1 MLGHVKTAVTG
12 PPRPVNCSNLQQ
24 RTLSHGHLVPLR
36 MISLFPLLISFL
48 MLHSW
53 VMPVYGQDQPRTGIK
68 EIAIE
73 ELPSEARTT
82 LRLIEKGGPF
92 PYQRDGALFGNF
104 ERRLPI
110 KKRGYYREFT
120 VPTPGRRDRGARRI
134 VAGENGD
141 CYYTEDHY
149 RTFRKIRKGLSP

>member
-1 MLGHVKTAVTG
+1 M
-12 PPRPVNCSNLQQ
+12 
-24 RTLSHGHLVPLR
+24 R
-36 MISLFPLLISFL
+36 MIRIFPLLISFL
-48 MLHSW
+48 ILQSW
-53 VMPVYGQDQPRTGIK
+53 VTAAYGQDQLRTRIK

-73 ELPSEARTT
+73 ELPREARST
-82 LRLIEKGGPF
+82 LQLIEKGGPF
-92 PYQRDGALFGNF
+92 PYQRDGAVFGNF

-134 VAGENGD
+134 VAGENGE

-149 RTFRKIRKGLSP
+149 RTFHKIRKGLSR

>member
-1 MLGHVKTAVTG
+1 
-12 PPRPVNCSNLQQ
+12 
-24 RTLSHGHLVPLR
+24 
-36 MISLFPLLISFL
+36 

-53 VMPVYGQDQPRTGIK
+53 VIPVYGQDKPRTGIK
-68 EIAIE
+68 DIAIVA
-73 ELPSEARTT
+73 LPREALTT

-120 VPTPGRRDRGARRI
+120 VPTPGRRNRGARRI

>member
-1 MLGHVKTAVTG
+1 
-12 PPRPVNCSNLQQ
+12 
-24 RTLSHGHLVPLR
+24 
-36 MISLFPLLISFL
+36 MIRVFPLLISFV

-53 VMPVYGQDQPRTGIK
+53 VIPIYGQDQLRTRIK

-82 LRLIEKGGPF
+82 LQLIEKGGPF
-92 PYQRDGALFGNF
+92 PYHRDGAVFGNF
-104 ERRLPI
+104 ERRLPL

-134 VAGENGD
+134 VAGESGER
-141 CYYTEDHY
+141 YYTEDHY
-149 RTFRKIRKGLSP
+149 RTFRTIRKGLSR

>member
-1 MLGHVKTAVTG
+1 
-12 PPRPVNCSNLQQ
+12 
-24 RTLSHGHLVPLR
+24 
-36 MISLFPLLISFL
+36 

-53 VMPVYGQDQPRTGIK
+53 VIPVYGQDQSRTGIK

-73 ELPSEARTT
+73 ELPNEARTT
-82 LRLIEKGGPF
+82 LRLLEKGGPF
-92 PYQRDGALFGNF
+92 PYQRDGAVFGNF

-134 VAGENGD
+134 VAGENGEY
-141 CYYTEDHY
+141 YYTEDHY
-149 RTFRKIRKGLSP
+149 RTFHKIRKGLSP